1 MLMLMAMQL
10 MMFFV
15 IDRLYWLCAE
25 VCARGFLGF
34 LNVYNDLRKSCS
46 ACSAGWN
53 KGQTNSSAVL
63 LGVIDLCSNNKNIN
77 N

>member
-1 MLMLMAMQL
+1 LIPVPDVDADGDA
-10 MMFFV
+10 V
-15 IDRLYWLCAE
+15 DVNEACAK

-34 LNVYNDLRKSCS
+34 LIVYNDLRKSCS